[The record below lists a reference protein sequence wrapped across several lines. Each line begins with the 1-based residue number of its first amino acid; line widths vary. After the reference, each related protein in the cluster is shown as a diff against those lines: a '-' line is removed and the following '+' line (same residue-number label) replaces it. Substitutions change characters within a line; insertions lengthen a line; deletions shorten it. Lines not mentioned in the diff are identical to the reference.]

1 METNLVLFD
10 FLELFIDILKI
21 DLFVRYLVYLF
32 WVGYVPTFNV
42 YNEKCWVM
50 KEGKVNVDYA

>member
-21 DLFVRYLVYLF
+21 DLFDILCICS
-32 WVGYVPTFNV
+32 VPTFNV

-50 KEGKVNVDYA
+50 KEGKVNVDYAKRF

>member
-21 DLFVRYLVYLF
+21 DLFDILCIRSELDMCQLSMF
-32 WVGYVPTFNV
+32 TTKSAGL
-42 YNEKCWVM
+42 
-50 KEGKVNVDYA
+50 